1 MAQEETRKRSLSERI
16 AGQYSLY
23 LLRTMA
29 LMLLV
34 FTLVYWLTAVIY
46 ANRVCSATL
55 ERLSDSQWQAGCYMI
70 GDTGLTRIDGEG
82 IEPSVMPSGR
92 TARWC

>member
-46 ANRVCSATL
+46 ANRVCSGTL
-55 ERLSDSQWQAGCYMI
+55 ERLTDSQW
-70 GDTGLTRIDGEG
+70 
-82 IEPSVMPSGR
+82 
-92 TARWC
+92 